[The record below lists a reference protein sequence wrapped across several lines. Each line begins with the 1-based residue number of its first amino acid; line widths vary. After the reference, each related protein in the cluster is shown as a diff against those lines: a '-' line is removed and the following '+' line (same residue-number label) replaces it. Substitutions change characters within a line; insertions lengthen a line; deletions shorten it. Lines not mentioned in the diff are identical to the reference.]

1 MFDFSFRHRRLR
13 FMALVLPGVLMLSV
27 WGADAPTP
35 ATALPLDSSGV
46 LQLPAALRL
55 LLERSFALQVREIDV
70 LMSHDDVTRVRGAF
84 DPKFF
89 ASTTLE
95 DNKRKLNAI
104 NFSSYGLDAADPQTA
119 LYNEKN
125 LRAATGISGKTPF
138 TGTQYELSA
147 TLDRLENDVN
157 RAGRYYFPEYETFAG
172 LTLTQPLLKGL
183 LYGGPNAEVNS
194 AKFAVRIA
202 DRTREIE
209 VVNKMVELLNAYYDM
224 VFGLENARVKSDAVA
239 IALKLRDEN
248 EKRRSVGKMT
258 SLDVTQAEV
267 KVSEAREEVVL
278 AEDFLRERRVRLLK
292 LLLRSFEA
300 GPIPAFT
307 AAADLSVVRP
317 TAEAGALTAAAL
329 EQRPDYLLSRDQIK
343 RDALTARASL
353 GDRLP
358 QLDVRFS
365 YGRGGLESEA
375 SRSFRQVYDD
385 NHRRVSGG
393 VVLQMP
399 IGNRT
404 AAATARNS
412 KRRQQQAE
420 LRSEELRTTIA
431 IEVSNA
437 LGRLE
442 ALQRRL
448 ENATQ
453 SRTLAA
459 AGLEVEMNRL
469 DAGKTTSF
477 NVLDLQQKTSEARTR
492 EVAARVDLKKA
503 EAELWAATGE
513 LPARLGLAINPVVA
527 AAKSGSVRSAG
538 VR

>member
-1 MFDFSFRHRRLR
+1 
-13 FMALVLPGVLMLSV
+13 
-27 WGADAPTP
+27 
-35 ATALPLDSSGV
+35 
-46 LQLPAALRL
+46 
-55 LLERSFALQVREIDV
+55 
-70 LMSHDDVTRVRGAF
+70 
-84 DPKFF
+84 
-89 ASTTLE
+89 
-95 DNKRKLNAI
+95 
-104 NFSSYGLDAADPQTA
+104 
-119 LYNEKN
+119 
-125 LRAATGISGKTPF
+125 
-138 TGTQYELSA
+138 
-147 TLDRLENDVN
+147 
-157 RAGRYYFPEYETFAG
+157 
-172 LTLTQPLLKGL
+172 
-183 LYGGPNAEVNS
+183 
-194 AKFAVRIA
+194 
-202 DRTREIE
+202 
-209 VVNKMVELLNAYYDM
+209 
-224 VFGLENARVKSDAVA
+224 
-239 IALKLRDEN
+239 
-248 EKRRSVGKMT
+248 
-258 SLDVTQAEV
+258 
-267 KVSEAREEVVL
+267 
-278 AEDFLRERRVRLLK
+278 
-292 LLLRSFEA
+292 
-300 GPIPAFT
+300 
-307 AAADLSVVRP
+307 
-317 TAEAGALTAAAL
+317 
-329 EQRPDYLLSRDQIK
+329 
-343 RDALTARASL
+343 
-353 GDRLP
+353 
-358 QLDVRFS
+358 
-365 YGRGGLESEA
+365 
-375 SRSFRQVYDD
+375 
-385 NHRRVSGG
+385 
-393 VVLQMP
+393 MP